1 MIFIN
6 MIRLLSILTEQ
17 TTTPDKKI
25 SRNNILD
32 KPVLT
37 SETNAKKIAQQ
48 IYDSKGTFSDD
59 EKGALNAI
67 KQILSIEQYKLVSA
81 ELQKL
86 TNKRGLGEYLHEFM
100 DFRDLYKVA
109 EHLVKVLPKKDWS
122 WTVKKVFTW
131 EDLIEE
137 VSYRRPG
144 AAGMVPSSSQ
154 RPSELQTLQML
165 FNNWAANKNS
175 IKKDLLYK
183 MLMDPALYATQVPN
197 LLSAF
202 KSRETHA
209 GLENTAS
216 LLYFAG
222 PIGIGLAS
230 LAMTADAKLH
240 WDEGNK
246 LGAGIS
252 AFFAALPL
260 INRVVQKIPAVQKI
274 KRAALAKLG
283 EKISKFKSFAKTG
296 SFKSIT
302 EKELASLPKD
312 EADLIR
318 QFQQHEK
325 FLYES
330 VKTPAETWK
339 AILKDPKLQ
348 TYKKSLTPEEW
359 QSVQSGIFN
368 GKYTYQDIKQMAEK
382 KFAAQGL
389 GITAG
394 IKFTPAELQS
404 IDRITDDVFEL
415 TSKGSPEDWY
425 EVYFKTY
432 NIENVT
438 IRAPY
443 AARYEFPS
451 PTNIGQKH
459 TKILPGQPR
468 FLTGQ
473 NVKVHM
479 VTISR
484 AEALGGGSYLG
495 WVDGANEIYIVP
507 EKFMTRSGKFNKQKF
522 KSTLTHE
529 LAHLKDPAT
538 KQSKKLRSTYDPD
551 AGQDWTFNPDV
562 KNPKKNW
569 FKNYYFH
576 NFEQSAMR
584 AESLEQIV
592 YSTNKL
598 AKTAGKKKTLKVLDD
613 AITFFATENPKYF
626 TDDVQKL
633 LFSDKM
639 SMFGQNQDAVTL
651 FNTLSANSP
660 KQYKTLVSQ
669 IVKQLRSNKSEVLK
683 MKNIADGVIK
693 LKDLL

>member
-1 MIFIN
+1 MIQ
-6 MIRLLSILTEQ
+6 LV
-17 TTTPDKKI
+17 
-25 SRNNILD
+25 NILNEQKFKSMQQVKQD
-32 KPVLT
+32 A
-37 SETNAKKIAQQ
+37 AKRIAQQ
-48 IYDSKGTFSDD
+48 IYDSKGIFIDD

-67 KQILSIEQYKLVSA
+67 KQILSIEQYKLVNA

-100 DFRDLYKVA
+100 DFRELYKVA
-109 EHLVKVLPKKDWS
+109 ERLVNVLPKKDWF

-137 VSYRRPG
+137 ISYRRPG
-144 AAGMVPSSSQ
+144 AAGMVPSSSR
-154 RPSELQTLQML
+154 RPSEAQTLQML

-183 MLMDPALYATQVPN
+183 MLMDPALYATQATN

-202 KSRETHA
+202 KSHDTHA
-209 GLENTAS
+209 GIENAAS

-222 PIGIGLAS
+222 PVGVGLAS
-230 LAMTADAKLH
+230 LAMAADAKLY

-283 EKISKFKSFAKTG
+283 EKISKFKSFKRTG

-325 FLYES
+325 FLYDS

-348 TYKKSLTPEEW
+348 AYKKSLTPEEW

-404 IDRITDDVFEL
+404 LDRITDDVVKL
-415 TSKGSPEDWY
+415 TSKGSPENWY

-432 NIENVT
+432 NIENATV
-438 IRAPY
+438 RAPY

-468 FLTGQ
+468 FLTQQ

-479 VTISR
+479 VTLSR
-484 AEALGGGSYLG
+484 AETLGHATSRG
-495 WVDGANEIYIVP
+495 WATPTGEIYMVP
-507 EKFMTRSGKFNKQKF
+507 EKFMTRSGKINKQQF
-522 KSTLTHE
+522 KSVLTHE
-529 LAHLKDPAT
+529 LAHIKDPAI
-538 KQSKKLRSTYDPD
+538 KQSTKLGSAYDSR
-551 AGQDWTFNPDV
+551 AGQAWTFNPDV

-576 NFEQSAMR
+576 NWEQSALR
-584 AESLEQIV
+584 PQALEQIV
-592 YSTNKL
+592 YGTNKL
-598 AKTAGKKKTLKVLDD
+598 AKTVGKKKTLKVLDD
-613 AITFFATENPKYF
+613 AINFFATDNSKYF
-626 TDDVQKL
+626 TNDVQKL
-633 LFSDKM
+633 LFSNKI
-639 SMFGQNQDAVTL
+639 SMYGENQSAVTL

-683 MKNIADGVIK
+683 MKNIADGIIK